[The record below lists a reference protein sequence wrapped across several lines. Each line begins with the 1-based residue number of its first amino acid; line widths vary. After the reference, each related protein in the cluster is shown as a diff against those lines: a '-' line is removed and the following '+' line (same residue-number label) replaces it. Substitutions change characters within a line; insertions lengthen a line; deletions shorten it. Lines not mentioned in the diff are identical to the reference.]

1 MLFLGYS
8 RTEGKMKPK
17 LSEMLL
23 KVAGGYIALGEDV
36 EDKRQ
41 LLYGAV
47 SAWNIAC
54 LAPSLRDH
62 ALKKFMTEHRM
73 ANPAQTF
80 QDFADV
86 EQDMRE
92 LIRQKCLMFPDVN
105 VQIVNAHLEEVDD
118 KMHVTVASVHSQ
130 EK

>member
-1 MLFLGYS
+1 
-8 RTEGKMKPK
+8 
-17 LSEMLL
+17 MLL
-23 KVAGGYIALGEDV
+23 KVAEGYIALGEDV
-36 EDKRQ
+36 EDRRQ

-54 LAPSLRDH
+54 LSPSSSDR
-62 ALKKFMTEHRM
+62 ALKKFMTEYRKM
-73 ANPAQTF
+73 NPTQTL

-92 LIRQKCLMFPDVN
+92 LIRRKCLMFPDVN
-105 VQIVNAHLEEVDD
+105 AQIVNANLEEIGG
-118 KMHVTVASVHSQ
+118 KMHVTVASVQAQ